1 MHKTLSAKSIQDL
14 GLLFFLSLTIRS
26 LWLKFGAWMQYDSAE
41 YLLLARNLV
50 THGAFS
56 LADNAETL
64 TAHRPPLF
72 PAMIAVLWRGDEAPV
87 TAVLIANVALGSVTV
102 CLTYLIARD
111 RFDRRIALVAA
122 AMLAFGPMTCLF
134 TVTVLT
140 ETLFT
145 FLVALAIFLWGRGL
159 FAGAGTAF
167 GLSALTRPSI
177 FPYLAALP
185 LLAIFPSFRRFWR
198 GYLIILAAVLVV
210 ASGWIIRNA
219 TVFDRFILVA
229 SSGWGTN
236 LLCGT
241 LETDTGGRVW
251 NGDAWAPLDLKTN
264 PVTQVEGI
272 TDETEID
279 RVRMKTAISRI
290 AEAPVNWMVVRA
302 KQYPKL
308 FIDNGDYLLGAGN
321 LPLREAF
328 RAGRADVIFV
338 KVLFL
343 GANLAVLMLAV
354 YGIFTLRAR
363 LADHAHIVLFPV
375 FGMLIHLPAWI
386 EPRYFLPMMPM
397 MFILAA
403 VGMERLSIL
412 RRLFPEPS
420 ERA

>member
-1 MHKTLSAKSIQDL
+1 
-14 GLLFFLSLTIRS
+14 
-26 LWLKFGAWMQYDSAE
+26 MQFDSAE

-50 THGAFS
+50 TYGAFS
-56 LADNAETL
+56 LTDNAETL
-64 TAHRPPLF
+64 TAYRPPLF
-72 PAMIAVLWRGDEAPV
+72 PAMIAVLRRGDEAPV
-87 TAVLIANVALGSVTV
+87 TAVLVANVILGSLTV

-111 RFDRRIALVAA
+111 RFDRRIALIAA
-122 AMLAFGPMTCLF
+122 VMLALGPMTCLF

-145 FLVALAIFLWGRGL
+145 FLVAVAIFLWGRGI
-159 FAGAGTAF
+159 FAGAGAAF

-177 FPYLAALP
+177 LPFIAALP
-185 LLAIFPSFRRFWR
+185 LLAIVPSFRRFWR
-198 GYLIILAAVLVV
+198 GYVIISVAGLIL

-219 TVFDRFILVA
+219 IAFDRIILVA

-251 NGDAWAPLDLKTN
+251 NGEAWVPLDLKTN
-264 PVTQVEGI
+264 PVTRVDGI

-279 RVRMKTAISRI
+279 RIRMKRAISRI
-290 AEAPVNWMVVRA
+290 AEAPAQWLVVRA

-308 FIDNGDYLLGAGN
+308 FLDNGDYLLGSRN
-321 LPLREAF
+321 MPLREAF
-328 RAGRADVIFV
+328 GAGRLEVILV
-338 KVLFL
+338 KAVFLIANLVVLFL
-343 GANLAVLMLAV
+343 AL
-354 YGIFTLRAR
+354 YGIFILRSR

-403 VGMERLSIL
+403 VGSERLSLL
-412 RRLFPEPS
+412 RRLFPRLAET
-420 ERA
+420 A